1 MRLEDLRPA
10 KGSTKKRKRRGRGPS
25 SGSGKTSGKGHKGL
39 KARSGGGARPGF
51 EGGQMPLYRRLPKR
65 GFLPYGGKTD
75 FAVVNVKD
83 LSARFAAGSVVDPDG
98 LVEAGLIKKSGRRA
112 VKVLGDG
119 DIAHALTVKAHRIS
133 EGAKQKL
140 EAAGGRIE
148 VLLAPRREAAAGKGG
163 AGSARREARSAER
176 SAATTKREAPT
187 TKREAA
193 TT

>member
-1 MRLEDLRPA
+1 
-10 KGSTKKRKRRGRGPS
+10 
-25 SGSGKTSGKGHKGL
+25 
-39 KARSGGGARPGF
+39 
-51 EGGQMPLYRRLPKR
+51 MPLYRRLPKR
-65 GFLPYGGKTD
+65 GFLPYGGKTE

-98 LVEAGLIKKSGRRA
+98 LVEAGLIKKSGRQS

-119 DIAHALTVKAHRIS
+119 DVAHALTVKAHRVS

-148 VLLAPRREAAAGKGG
+148 VLPALRREAAAGKGG
-163 AGSARREARSAER
+163 AGSPRRETRA
-176 SAATTKREAPT
+176 

-193 TT
+193 SK

>member
-1 MRLEDLRPA
+1 
-10 KGSTKKRKRRGRGPS
+10 
-25 SGSGKTSGKGHKGL
+25 
-39 KARSGGGARPGF
+39 
-51 EGGQMPLYRRLPKR
+51 MPLYRRLPKR

-119 DIAHALTVKAHRIS
+119 DIAHALTVKAHRVS

-148 VLLAPRREAAAGKGG
+148 VLPAPRREVAAGKGG
-163 AGSARREARSAER
+163 AGSAKREARS
-176 SAATTKREAPT
+176 TKREVVST
-187 TKREAA
+187 
-193 TT
+193 